1 MTVLLDECVPV
12 AWRAFLTDHGHEVT
26 HWAVSEQPGA
36 PDAVVMAWAEAHDC
50 ALVTCD
56 TDFGQ
61 MYWREQR
68 SRPSIIQLGAPD
80 WLPDQYGEA
89 VLEALVACE
98 TDAPQCYFV
107 RITSSAGYLLRR
119 LPLS

>member
-1 MTVLLDECVPV
+1 MKIGILGRDGPLCVEREGYPQPPGD
-12 AWRAFLTDHGHEVT
+12 WEPL
-26 HWAVSEQPGA
+26 PGA

-56 TDFGQ
+56 TDLGQ